1 MKRSDVVQA
10 SHSEQDGD
18 VFHIG
23 RFISVLYR
31 AGQSFFSTKASN
43 FDIGGGHIG
52 LIFHLYNH
60 DGASQDELSKALEV
74 DKATITR
81 SVSKLEE
88 NGLVERQR
96 DTSDQ
101 RINRIVLT
109 ESGHAM
115 QNDLKII
122 ALEWQTT
129 LLEGFTEEER
139 ETLKNLFDKLMI
151 NARNYKQGACK

>member
-1 MKRSDVVQA
+1 MKQSNAVQE
-10 SHSEQDGD
+10 SKIEQGSEAL
-18 VFHIG
+18 HIG

-31 AGQSFFSTKASN
+31 AGQSFFSAKASN
-43 FDIGGGHIG
+43 FDIGSGHMG
-52 LIFHLYNH
+52 LIFHLYKH

-96 DTSDQ
+96 DTTDQ

-109 ESGHAM
+109 ESGHAV
-115 QNDLKII
+115 QNDLKNI
-122 ALEWQTT
+122 ALEWQMT
-129 LLEGFTEEER
+129 LLEGFTDEER
-139 ETLKNLFDKLMI
+139 ETLNSLFDKLMT
-151 NARNYKQGACK
+151 NARAYKHNSCK

>member
-1 MKRSDVVQA
+1 MKQSEEVQE
-10 SHSEQDGD
+10 SQNEQNGE

-43 FDIGGGHIG
+43 FEIGGGHMG
-52 LIFHLYNH
+52 LIFHLYKH

-96 DTSDQ
+96 DASDQ

-115 QNDLKII
+115 QNDLKHI
-122 ALEWQTT
+122 AFEWQTT
-129 LLEGFTEEER
+129 LLDGFTDEER
-139 ETLKNLFDKLMI
+139 ETLKTLFDKLMI